1 MDKVW
6 KKIEKMEVASP
17 PPNFTNNQAR
27 ESLLVTTIAPNK
39 ICSGKSRKS
48 CFGEK
53 LKKLPEVNS
62 EVNNFFG
69 IFKT

>member
-1 MDKVW
+1 MDKVR

-17 PPNFTNNQAR
+17 LPNFTNNQAR
-27 ESLLVTTIAPNK
+27 ESMLLTTNTPNK
-39 ICSGKSRKS
+39 ICSAKSRKS

-53 LKKLPEVNS
+53 LKKLSEVNS
-62 EVNNFFG
+62 EVNNFFD